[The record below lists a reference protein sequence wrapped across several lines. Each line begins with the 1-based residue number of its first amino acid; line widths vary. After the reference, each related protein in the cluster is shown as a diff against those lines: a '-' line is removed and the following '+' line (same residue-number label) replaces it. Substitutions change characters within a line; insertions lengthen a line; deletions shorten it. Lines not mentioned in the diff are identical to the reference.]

1 MKVENEFIESKQD
14 AIIENAEIVSYKIL
28 IEIAKK
34 VNGNDAIPILEQN
47 LKQEESMAT
56 WIMTNVPKM
65 LDKLWPYMES
75 SAGNRPIADVCIQI
89 TFMRYRLSIA
99 PIIVVLIYNIDIDR
113 H

>member
-1 MKVENEFIESKQD
+1 MVDETENVMMKVENEFIECKQD

-34 VNGNDAIPILEQN
+34 VNGIDAIPILEQN

-75 SAGNRPIADVCIQI
+75 SAGNKPIDANIQ
-89 TFMRYRLSIA
+89 
-99 PIIVVLIYNIDIDR
+99 
-113 H
+113 

>member
-1 MKVENEFIESKQD
+1 MVDETENVMMKVENEFIECKQD

-65 LDKLWPYMES
+65 LDKLWQYMES
-75 SAGNRPIADVCIQI
+75 SPGNRPIDAFCIQ
-89 TFMRYRLSIA
+89 
-99 PIIVVLIYNIDIDR
+99 
-113 H
+113 